1 MIVYSVILD
10 CFVSPINPSH
20 HCAQLRN
27 ALRKY
32 FMKKFNAQVQN
43 CARGQMGKT
52 TLLCPVGEK
61 STFAKINNK
70 PFKR

>member
-1 MIVYSVILD
+1 
-10 CFVSPINPSH
+10 
-20 HCAQLRN
+20 
-27 ALRKY
+27 
-32 FMKKFNAQVQN
+32 MKKFNAQVQN
-43 CARGQMGKT
+43 YARGQMGKT